1 MSAYKEMCVAPEEV
15 GLSSQILANYDG
27 VLQKAFDDNTLQG
40 AVVLV
45 ARHGKIAHFK
55 AYGKA
60 DEGKDMDT
68 DCIFRLA
75 SMSKMVGTVAIMQL
89 MDQGKVM
96 ISDPVSRYIP
106 EYAGKKV
113 AVYEDGE
120 IKLVEAVREITVH
133 DILTMTSGIV
143 STWTTGDEA
152 REYCAAKMVEAGI
165 NDAMHDLDMTLEEY
179 CALVAPLPLS
189 AQPGTTWN
197 YSNSSML
204 TVARIVEIVSGMP
217 LDEYLDKNIFGPL
230 GMTDTAFFPDE
241 SKWGRFPFVYV
252 AGTGEKLTELDVP
265 GSDDTR
271 VAFGSNR
278 KFFNCAGG
286 LMGTTYDYFRFAQML
301 LNGGELDGVRI
312 ISPHAV
318 DLISQN
324 HVGDLRDTF
333 YGNAWGYMANV
344 MEEWNN
350 TFNYMGIGS
359 WGWHGYWGTVFN
371 IYPEEDML
379 TIFMTQCSP
388 EPPSWKIQE
397 QALSVAI
404 SSVIME

>member
-1 MSAYKEMCVAPEEV
+1 MTTYKEMCNKPEDI
-15 GLSSQILANYDG
+15 GLSSEILANYEG
-27 VLQKAFDDNTLQG
+27 VLNKAFEDKILKG

-55 AYGKA
+55 AYGYA
-60 DEGKDMDT
+60 DEGKEMDT
-68 DCIFRLA
+68 ECIFRLA
-75 SMSKMVGTVAIMQL
+75 SMSKMVGTVALMQL

-106 EYAGKKV
+106 AFADKKV
-113 AVYEDGE
+113 AEYVDGE
-120 IKLVEAVREITVH
+120 IKLVDPVREITVH

-143 STWTTGDEA
+143 STWTEGDPA
-152 REYCAAKMVEAGI
+152 REYCAGLMKEAGI
-165 NDAMHDLDMTLEEY
+165 NDAMHDLDITLEEY
-179 CALVAPLPLS
+179 VDLVAPLPLS
-189 AQPGTTWN
+189 AQPGETWN

-217 LDEYLDKNIFGPL
+217 LDKYLEENIFKPL
-230 GMTDTAFFPDE
+230 GMKDTEFFPDQ
-241 SKWGRFPFVYV
+241 SKWDRFPFVYA
-252 AGTGEKLTELDVP
+252 AGTGEKLTKLDVP

-312 ISPHAV
+312 ISKHAV

-333 YGNAWGYMANV
+333 YNNAWGYMANV
-344 MEEWNN
+344 HEEWNT

-359 WGWHGYWGTVFN
+359 WGWHGYWGTVYN
-371 IYPEEDML
+371 IYPEKDMV

-397 QALSVAI
+397 QALSLAASAVLD
-404 SSVIME
+404 